1 MYICL
6 PYSQTEDRGG
16 GGGVN
21 ICFHISTKGWTIWCL
36 NRLRLNWNATNIYSN
51 VNRKIISC
59 SAPCNVCLSWGAD
72 NVQQRTVFWGND
84 SIRSQCISNRF
95 CLFVS
100 LFVFCEFLL
109 INLLHQRLMLL
120 IRLWSMNNSWNF
132 LADSFLAS
140 WNWFSGKNI
149 FVAISLHSIIFYQT
163 LICRVGRRRGGESIR
178 IAHRGEG
185 GEHFLIWPIGVC
197 AISPSM

>member
-1 MYICL
+1 MTFVNVLRI
-6 PYSQTEDRGG
+6 SFWGRGG
-16 GGGVN
+16 GKKEYDKRYIYFSFAESN
-21 ICFHISTKGWTIWCL
+21 QNKHMTPTRYDSTHFDTFPLLSLPMTLKTK
-36 NRLRLNWNATNIYSN
+36 TNLKFSL
-51 VNRKIISC
+51 
-59 SAPCNVCLSWGAD
+59 PQG
-72 NVQQRTVFWGND
+72 

-140 WNWFSGKNI
+140 
-149 FVAISLHSIIFYQT
+149 
-163 LICRVGRRRGGESIR
+163 
-178 IAHRGEG
+178 
-185 GEHFLIWPIGVC
+185 
-197 AISPSM
+197 